1 MGLLKRLM
9 KTPDED
15 QDEGQDE
22 FNAEESGLL
31 MAPSLPSE
39 PETQPAEEG
48 AADTPPP
55 TEAAAEATPD
65 PIAQP
70 SQGEADPLAMGDQS
84 PPVQSQ
90 EQPAAPADPLAGQAP
105 SDDGLSLFRDSAVT
119 GSSLPS
125 ILRDDLEDVS
135 TADLLADARSILSS
149 LRGGRAAGS
158 AKQGSG
164 KAA

>member
-9 KTPDED
+9 KTPGED

-48 AADTPPP
+48 SAETPPP
-55 TEAAAEATPD
+55 AEAGAAPD
-65 PIAQP
+65 PIAPP

-90 EQPAAPADPLAGQAP
+90 EQPAASVDPLAGQAP
-105 SDDGLSLFRDSAVT
+105 SGDGLSMFRDSAIT
-119 GSSLPS
+119 GSSLPA

-135 TADLLADARSILSS
+135 MADLLADARSILNG

-158 AKQGSG
+158 AEQGSG

>member
-31 MAPSLPSE
+31 MTPSLPSE
-39 PETQPAEEG
+39 AEAQPAEEG
-48 AADTPPP
+48 PADTPPP
-55 TEAAAEATPD
+55 AEAGAAPD

-70 SQGEADPLAMGDQS
+70 SQGGADPLAIGDQS
-84 PPVQSQ
+84 PPVQSP
-90 EQPAAPADPLAGQAP
+90 EQPAAPADPLEGQAS
-105 SDDGLSLFRDSAVT
+105 SDEGLSMFRDSAIT
-119 GSSLPS
+119 ASSLPS
-125 ILRDDLEDVS
+125 TLREALEDVS
-135 TADLLADARSILSS
+135 MADLLADARSILSS

-158 AKQGSG
+158 AEQGSG